1 MQMHHRIMRRLLNA
15 IAALCLIIGLWLS
28 VVLPW
33 LWDAT
38 VPAPRSHAVLR
49 LSVPGL
55 DIGADAHPAA
65 LGQAGYVEL
74 WLYASNADDIQP
86 LLHLFG
92 MPALPLEPPPRSAP
106 AAEPAAPIPLLPLPQ
121 EPQIRL

>member
-1 MQMHHRIMRRLLNA
+1 MHHRIIRRLLNA
-15 IAALCLIIGLWLS
+15 IAVLFLVVGLWLTFAQ
-28 VVLPW
+28 PW
-33 LWDAT
+33 LWDVT
-38 VPAPRSHAVLR
+38 MPAPRSHAVLR

-65 LGQAGYVEL
+65 PGQHGYVEL
-74 WLYASNADDIQP
+74 WIYASDADDIQ
-86 LLHLFG
+86 LVLHLFG
-92 MPALPLEPPPRSAP
+92 MPALPLEPPLRSAP